1 MSGAEAPAAP
11 AAPTHTPPAPG
22 SAAPGPGPGP
32 GPASE
37 AAHGPG
43 PVGAPG
49 AATGAPS
56 GLRLLLTR
64 HLRPH
69 RGRLA
74 AGAALALLGGLAG
87 LAEPMAAKALM
98 DRLAAGDPPTASALG
113 LAALVLTS
121 VLVTAAGSYLLE
133 RTAEGV
139 VRTTRERLAARVLRL
154 PVPDMDRQRPG
165 DLVAR
170 LTSDTAQLRSAAGQ
184 ALAMCATSALMVLGG
199 LAAMLLLDP
208 VLTAATVAVI
218 GTVCG
223 LGALT
228 LPRIGR
234 AARRSQQD
242 TGELG
247 AVLERSLGAFRTVK
261 ANGLERQETE
271 AARDAARRAWR
282 SGVRAAGWEAVVE
295 VTSGLSVRLT
305 FLTVLGLGGTRVA
318 TGRMSMSELVAFL
331 FYILFVGPLLTQL
344 AGSAGLLQRGAA
356 AALRIEEIES
366 LGTEPLADRPPEPPA
381 RGAAPAALELH
392 GVRFGY
398 PGRAATVLDGLS
410 LDVPAGG
417 LTALVGPSGAGK
429 STVFALLERFHEP
442 HSGRIVLDGRDVRE
456 WALTDLRAT
465 IGYVEQDAPVLSGT
479 LRDNLLRS
487 APRATAGELRAVL
500 AMTRLD
506 VLLER
511 LPDGLDTEL
520 GHRGTAL
527 SGGQRQ
533 RVAIARALL
542 RRPRLLLLDE
552 ATSQLDAEN
561 ERALRDAVADIA
573 RETTVVVIAHRL
585 STVTGARRIV
595 VVEAG
600 RARAA
605 GTHRELLATDELY
618 ARLVRTQL
626 LDHS

>member
-1 MSGAEAPAAP
+1 MSSAEALLGTPAGGRAAP
-11 AAPTHTPPAPG
+11 APAP
-22 SAAPGPGPGP
+22 
-32 GPASE
+32 
-37 AAHGPG
+37 
-43 PVGAPG
+43 
-49 AATGAPS
+49 PS
-56 GLRLLLTR
+56 GLRLLLTH

-87 LAEPMAAKALM
+87 LAEPMAAKALI
-98 DRLAAGDPPTASALG
+98 DRLVAGGSPTASAVG
-113 LAALVLTS
+113 LAALVLAA
-121 VLVTAAGSYLLE
+121 VLITTAGSYLLE

-154 PVPDMDRQRPG
+154 PVADMDRQRPG

-170 LTSDTAQLRSAAGQ
+170 LTSDTTQLRAAAGQ
-184 ALAMCATSALMVLGG
+184 ALATCATSALMVLGG
-199 LAAMLLLDP
+199 LAAMFLLDA
-208 VLTAATVAVI
+208 VLAGATVAMI

-223 LGALT
+223 IGTLT

-234 AARRSQQD
+234 AARSSQQV

-247 AVLERSLGAFRTVK
+247 ATLERSLGAFRTVK
-261 ANGLERQETE
+261 ANGLERQETA
-271 AARDAARRAWR
+271 AARDAARRAWL
-282 SGVRAAGWEAVVE
+282 SGVRVAGWEAAAE
-295 VTSGLSVRLT
+295 VASGLSVRLA
-305 FLTVLGLGGTRVA
+305 FLTVLGFGGTRVA
-318 TGRMSMSELVAFL
+318 TGQMTMPTLVAFL
-331 FYILFVGPLLTQL
+331 FYVLFIGPQLTQL
-344 AGSAGLLQRGAA
+344 AGSAGLVQRGAA
-356 AALRIEEIES
+356 AAQRINEIEA
-366 LGTEPLADRPPEPPA
+366 LAVEPVTDHAPEPPA
-381 RGAAPAALELH
+381 SRAAPSALELR
-392 GVRFGY
+392 GVSFGY
-398 PGRAATVLDGLS
+398 PGRDTTVLDGLS

-429 STVFALLERFHEP
+429 STVFALLERFYEP
-442 HSGRIVLDGRDVRE
+442 GSGQILLDGRDLRD
-456 WALTDLRAT
+456 WPLTELRAT

-479 LRDNLLRS
+479 LRDNLLQA
-487 APRATAGELRAVL
+487 APWASPAELDAVL
-500 AMTRLD
+500 RLTRLD
-506 VLLER
+506 GLVDR
-511 LPDGLDTEL
+511 LPAGLDTEL

-561 ERALRDAVADIA
+561 ERALRDAVAEIA

-585 STVTGARRIV
+585 STVTDARRIV
-595 VVEAG
+595 VLDSG
-600 RARAA
+600 RARAT
-605 GTHRELLATDELY
+605 GTHRELLATDDLY

>member
-1 MSGAEAPAAP
+1 MTGAAEALLGTPQAGRATRAP
-11 AAPTHTPPAPG
+11 ALVPKPEPTPA
-22 SAAPGPGPGP
+22 
-32 GPASE
+32 
-37 AAHGPG
+37 
-43 PVGAPG
+43 
-49 AATGAPS
+49 APS

-69 RGRLA
+69 RGRLV
-74 AGAALALLGGLAG
+74 AGAGLGLAGGLAG
-87 LAEPMAAKALM
+87 LAEPMAAKALI
-98 DRLAAGDPPTASALG
+98 DRLVAGGSPTASAIGLG
-113 LAALVLTS
+113 ALVLAS
-121 VLVTAAGSYLLE
+121 VLITAAGSYLLE

-154 PVPDMDRQRPG
+154 PVADMDRQRPG

-170 LTSDTAQLRSAAGQ
+170 LTSDTGQLRAAAGQ
-184 ALAMCATSALMVLGG
+184 ALAVCATSTLMVLGG
-199 LAAMLLLDP
+199 LTAMFLLDP
-208 VLTAATVAVI
+208 VLAGATVGVI

-223 LGALT
+223 IGSLT

-234 AARRSQQD
+234 AARRSQQV

-247 AVLERSLGAFRTVK
+247 AALERALGAFRTVK
-261 ANGLERQETE
+261 ANGLERRETE
-271 AARDAARRAWR
+271 AAREAAHRAWL
-282 SGVRAAGWEAVVE
+282 SGVRAVGWEAAVE
-295 VTSGLSVRLT
+295 VASGLSVRLA
-305 FLTVLGLGGTRVA
+305 FLTVLGFGGTRVA
-318 TGRMSMSELVAFL
+318 TGQMTMSALVAFL
-331 FYILFVGPLLTQL
+331 FYVLFIGPLLTQL
-344 AGSAGLLQRGAA
+344 AGSAGLVQRGSA
-356 AALRIEEIES
+356 AALRIHEIEC
-366 LGTEPLADRPPEPPA
+366 LAIEPLADADAEPSAEPA
-381 RGAAPAALELH
+381 AAPAAVRAAPLALELR

-398 PGRAATVLDGLS
+398 PGRDTTVLDGLS

-429 STVFALLERFHEP
+429 STVFALLERFYEP
-442 HSGRIVLDGRDVRE
+442 TSGRILLDGRDVRD
-456 WALTDLRAT
+456 WPLTGLRAT

-487 APRATAGELRAVL
+487 APRASPEELRTVL
-500 AMTRLD
+500 ALTRLD
-506 VLLER
+506 GLVER
-511 LPDGLDTEL
+511 LPAGLDTEL

-595 VVEAG
+595 VLEDG
-600 RARAA
+600 RARAT
-605 GTHRELLATDELY
+605 GTHRELLASDELY
-618 ARLVRTQL
+618 GRLVRTQL
-626 LDHS
+626 LDHRP

>member
-1 MSGAEAPAAP
+1 MTGAAEALLGTPQAGRTTPAP
-11 AAPTHTPPAPG
+11 APVPDPDPTPTP
-22 SAAPGPGPGP
+22 
-32 GPASE
+32 
-37 AAHGPG
+37 
-43 PVGAPG
+43 
-49 AATGAPS
+49 APS

-69 RGRLA
+69 RGRLV
-74 AGAALALLGGLAG
+74 AGAGLGLAGGLAG
-87 LAEPMAAKALM
+87 LAEPMAAKGLI
-98 DRLAAGDPPTASALG
+98 DRLVAGGSPTASAIGLG
-113 LAALVLTS
+113 ALVLAS
-121 VLVTAAGSYLLE
+121 VLITAAGSYLLE

-154 PVPDMDRQRPG
+154 PVADMDRQRPG

-170 LTSDTAQLRSAAGQ
+170 LTSDTGQLRAAAGQ
-184 ALAMCATSALMVLGG
+184 ALAVCATSTLMVLGG
-199 LAAMLLLDP
+199 LAAMFLLDP
-208 VLTAATVAVI
+208 VLAGATVGVI

-223 LGALT
+223 LGSLT

-234 AARRSQQD
+234 AARRSQQV

-247 AVLERSLGAFRTVK
+247 ATLERALGAFRTVK
-261 ANGLERQETE
+261 ANGLERRETE
-271 AARDAARRAWR
+271 AAREAAHRAWR
-282 SGVRAAGWEAVVE
+282 SGVRAVGWEAAVE
-295 VTSGLSVRLT
+295 VASGLSVRLA
-305 FLTVLGLGGTRVA
+305 FLTVLGFGGTRVA
-318 TGRMSMSELVAFL
+318 TGQMTMSALVAFL
-331 FYILFVGPLLTQL
+331 FYVLFIGPLLTQL
-344 AGSAGLLQRGAA
+344 AGSAGLVQRGSA
-356 AALRIEEIES
+356 AALRIHEIEC
-366 LGTEPLADRPPEPPA
+366 LAIEPVADADPSADPSADPA
-381 RGAAPAALELH
+381 AAPAAGRAAGRAAPLALELR

-398 PGRAATVLDGLS
+398 PGRDTTVLDGLS

-429 STVFALLERFHEP
+429 STVFALLERFYEP
-442 HSGRIVLDGRDVRE
+442 TSGRILLDGRDVRD
-456 WALTDLRAT
+456 WPLTGLRAT

-487 APRATAGELRAVL
+487 APRASPEELRAVL
-500 AMTRLD
+500 ALTRLD
-506 VLLER
+506 GLVER
-511 LPDGLDTEL
+511 LPAGLDTEL

-585 STVTGARRIV
+585 STVTDARRIV
-595 VVEAG
+595 VLEDG
-600 RARAA
+600 RARAT
-605 GTHRELLATDELY
+605 GTHRELLASDELY

-626 LDHS
+626 LDRP

>member
-1 MSGAEAPAAP
+1 MTGAAEALLGTPQAGRTTPAP
-11 AAPTHTPPAPG
+11 APVPDPDPTPTP
-22 SAAPGPGPGP
+22 
-32 GPASE
+32 
-37 AAHGPG
+37 
-43 PVGAPG
+43 
-49 AATGAPS
+49 APS

-69 RGRLA
+69 RGRLV
-74 AGAALALLGGLAG
+74 AGAGLGLAGGLAG
-87 LAEPMAAKALM
+87 LAEPMAAKGLI
-98 DRLAAGDPPTASALG
+98 DRLVAGGSPTASAIGLG
-113 LAALVLTS
+113 ALVLAS
-121 VLVTAAGSYLLE
+121 VLITAAGSYLLE

-154 PVPDMDRQRPG
+154 PVADMDRQRPG

-170 LTSDTAQLRSAAGQ
+170 LTSDTGQLRAAAGQ
-184 ALAMCATSALMVLGG
+184 ALAVCATSTLMVLGG
-199 LAAMLLLDP
+199 LAAMFLLDP
-208 VLTAATVAVI
+208 VLAGATVGVI

-223 LGALT
+223 LGSLT

-234 AARRSQQD
+234 AARRSQQV

-247 AVLERSLGAFRTVK
+247 ATLERALGAFRTVK
-261 ANGLERQETE
+261 ANGLERRETE
-271 AARDAARRAWR
+271 AAREAAHRAWR
-282 SGVRAAGWEAVVE
+282 SGVRAVGWEAAVE
-295 VTSGLSVRLT
+295 VASGLSVRLA
-305 FLTVLGLGGTRVA
+305 FLTVLGFGGTRVA
-318 TGRMSMSELVAFL
+318 TGQMTMSALVAFL
-331 FYILFVGPLLTQL
+331 FYVLFIGPLLTQL
-344 AGSAGLLQRGAA
+344 AGSAGLVQRGSA
-356 AALRIEEIES
+356 AALRIHEIEC
-366 LGTEPLADRPPEPPA
+366 LAIEPVADAEPSADPA
-381 RGAAPAALELH
+381 AAPAAGRAAPLALELR

-398 PGRAATVLDGLS
+398 PGRDTTVLDDLS

-429 STVFALLERFHEP
+429 STVFALLERFYEP
-442 HSGRIVLDGRDVRE
+442 TSGRILLDGRDVRD
-456 WALTDLRAT
+456 WPLTGLRAT

-487 APRATAGELRAVL
+487 APRASPEELRAVL
-500 AMTRLD
+500 ALTRLD
-506 VLLER
+506 GLVER
-511 LPDGLDTEL
+511 LPAGLDTEL

-585 STVTGARRIV
+585 STVTDARRIV
-595 VVEAG
+595 VLEDG
-600 RARAA
+600 RARAT
-605 GTHRELLATDELY
+605 GTHRELLASDELY

-626 LDHS
+626 LDRP

>member
-1 MSGAEAPAAP
+1 MTGAAEALPGRPQAGRTTPAP
-11 AAPTHTPPAPG
+11 ALVPEPEPTPA
-22 SAAPGPGPGP
+22 
-32 GPASE
+32 
-37 AAHGPG
+37 
-43 PVGAPG
+43 
-49 AATGAPS
+49 APS

-69 RGRLA
+69 RGRLV
-74 AGAALALLGGLAG
+74 AGAGLGLAGGLAG
-87 LAEPMAAKALM
+87 LAEPMAAKALI
-98 DRLAAGDPPTASALG
+98 DRLVAGGSPTASAIGLG
-113 LAALVLTS
+113 ALVLAS
-121 VLVTAAGSYLLE
+121 VLITAAGSYLLE

-154 PVPDMDRQRPG
+154 PVADMDRQRPG

-170 LTSDTAQLRSAAGQ
+170 LTSDTGQLRAAAGQ
-184 ALAMCATSALMVLGG
+184 ALAVCATSTLMVLGG
-199 LAAMLLLDP
+199 LTAMFLLDP
-208 VLTAATVAVI
+208 VLAGATVGVI

-223 LGALT
+223 IGSLT

-234 AARRSQQD
+234 AARRSQQV

-247 AVLERSLGAFRTVK
+247 AALERALGAFRTVK
-261 ANGLERQETE
+261 ANGLERRETE
-271 AARDAARRAWR
+271 AAREAAHRAWR
-282 SGVRAAGWEAVVE
+282 SGVRAVGWEAAVE
-295 VTSGLSVRLT
+295 VASGLSVRLA
-305 FLTVLGLGGTRVA
+305 FLTVLGFGGTRVV
-318 TGRMSMSELVAFL
+318 TGQMTMSTLVAFL
-331 FYILFVGPLLTQL
+331 FYVLFIGPLLTQL
-344 AGSAGLLQRGAA
+344 AGSAGLVQRGSA
-356 AALRIEEIES
+356 AALRIHEIEC
-366 LGTEPLADRPPEPPA
+366 LAIEPVADAEPSAEP
-381 RGAAPAALELH
+381 GAAPAAGRAAPLALELR

-398 PGRAATVLDGLS
+398 PGRDTTVLDGLS

-429 STVFALLERFHEP
+429 STVFALLERFYEP
-442 HSGRIVLDGRDVRE
+442 ASGRILLDGRDVRD
-456 WALTDLRAT
+456 WPLTGLRAT

-487 APRATAGELRAVL
+487 APRASPEELRAVL
-500 AMTRLD
+500 ALTRLD
-506 VLLER
+506 GLVER
-511 LPDGLDTEL
+511 LPAGLDTEL

-595 VVEAG
+595 VLEDG
-600 RARAA
+600 RARAT
-605 GTHRELLATDELY
+605 GTHRELLASDGLY
-618 ARLVRTQL
+618 GRLVRTQL
-626 LDHS
+626 LDHRP

>member
-1 MSGAEAPAAP
+1 MP
-11 AAPTHTPPAPG
+11 
-22 SAAPGPGPGP
+22 
-32 GPASE
+32 
-37 AAHGPG
+37 
-43 PVGAPG
+43 APG
-49 AATGAPS
+49 AATGTPS

-121 VLVTAAGSYLLE
+121 VLVTASGSYLLE

-170 LTSDTAQLRSAAGQ
+170 LTSDTTQLRSAAGQ
-184 ALAMCATSALMVLGG
+184 ALAVCATSALMILGG

-208 VLTAATVAVI
+208 VLTAATAAVI

-234 AARRSQQD
+234 AARRSQQV

-261 ANGLERQETE
+261 ANGLEPQETE

-356 AALRIEEIES
+356 AALRIEEIEA

-381 RGAAPAALELH
+381 RVAAPAAVELR

-442 HSGRIVLDGRDVRE
+442 HSGRILLDGRDVRE

-506 VLLER
+506 VLVER

-561 ERALRDAVADIA
+561 ELALRDAVADIA

-626 LDHS
+626 LDPS

>member
-1 MSGAEAPAAP
+1 MSGTQAPAGPPATTRAAAP
-11 AAPTHTPPAPG
+11 ARPT
-22 SAAPGPGPGP
+22 
-32 GPASE
+32 
-37 AAHGPG
+37 
-43 PVGAPG
+43 
-49 AATGAPS
+49 S
-56 GLRLLLTR
+56 GLRILLTR

-87 LAEPMAAKALM
+87 LAEPLAAKALI
-98 DRLAAGDPPTASALG
+98 DRLAEGGSPTASAVG
-113 LAALVLTS
+113 LAVLVLAS

-154 PVPDMDRQRPG
+154 PVAEMDRQRPG

-170 LTSDTAQLRSAAGQ
+170 LTSDTVQLRAAAGQ
-184 ALAMCATSALMVLGG
+184 ALAVCATSTLMVLGG
-199 LAAMLLLDP
+199 LVAMFLLDP
-208 VLTAATVAVI
+208 VLTAVTVTVI
-218 GTVCG
+218 GAVCG
-223 LGALT
+223 AGMLT

-234 AARRSQQD
+234 AARRSQQV

-261 ANGLERQETE
+261 AGGLEAQETAAVRE
-271 AARDAARRAWR
+271 AAHRAWR
-282 SGVRAAGWEAVVE
+282 SGVRAVGWEAAAE
-295 VTSGLSVRLT
+295 VASGLSVRLT
-305 FLTVLGLGGTRVA
+305 FLTVLGFGGTRVA
-318 TGRMSMSELVAFL
+318 TGRLTMSALVAFL
-331 FYILFVGPLLTQL
+331 FYILFVGPLITQL

-356 AALRIEEIES
+356 AAQRIEEIEA
-366 LGTEPLADRPPEPPA
+366 LTVEPVADRAPAPPA
-381 RGAAPAALELH
+381 PRPAPVALQLRE
-392 GVRFGY
+392 VSFGY
-398 PGRAATVLDGLS
+398 PGRDATVLDGLS

-442 HSGRIVLDGRDVRE
+442 SSGRILLDGRDLRDWPLSE
-456 WALTDLRAT
+456 LRAA

-479 LRDNLLRS
+479 LRDNLLRT
-487 APRATAGELRAVL
+487 APWASPEELRTVL
-500 AMTRLD
+500 RLTRLD
-506 VLLER
+506 GLTDR
-511 LPDGLDTEL
+511 LPAGLDTDL

-561 ERALRDAVADIA
+561 EQALRDAVADIA

-595 VVEAG
+595 VLEAG

-605 GTHRELLATDELY
+605 GTHGELLASDGLY

-626 LDHS
+626 LQTPHTPRTPHAPHISQLPQEAGRA

>member
-1 MSGAEAPAAP
+1 MTGAAEALLGTPQAGRATPAP
-11 AAPTHTPPAPG
+11 ALVPKPDPTPA
-22 SAAPGPGPGP
+22 
-32 GPASE
+32 
-37 AAHGPG
+37 
-43 PVGAPG
+43 
-49 AATGAPS
+49 APS

-69 RGRLA
+69 RGRLV
-74 AGAALALLGGLAG
+74 AGAGLGLAGGLAG
-87 LAEPMAAKALM
+87 LAEPMAAKALI
-98 DRLAAGDPPTASALG
+98 DRLVAGGSPTASAIGLG
-113 LAALVLTS
+113 ALVLAS
-121 VLVTAAGSYLLE
+121 VLITAAGSYLLE

-154 PVPDMDRQRPG
+154 PVADMDRQRPG

-170 LTSDTAQLRSAAGQ
+170 LTSDTGQLRAAAGQ
-184 ALAMCATSALMVLGG
+184 ALAVCATSTLMVLGG
-199 LAAMLLLDP
+199 LTAMFLLDP
-208 VLTAATVAVI
+208 VLAGATVGVI

-223 LGALT
+223 IGSLT

-234 AARRSQQD
+234 AARRSQQV

-247 AVLERSLGAFRTVK
+247 AALERALGAFRTVK
-261 ANGLERQETE
+261 ANGLERRETE
-271 AARDAARRAWR
+271 AAREAAHRAWR
-282 SGVRAAGWEAVVE
+282 SGVRAVGWEAAVE
-295 VTSGLSVRLT
+295 VASGLSVRLA
-305 FLTVLGLGGTRVA
+305 FLTVLGFGGTRVA
-318 TGRMSMSELVAFL
+318 TGQMTMSALVAFL
-331 FYILFVGPLLTQL
+331 FYVLFIGPLLTQL
-344 AGSAGLLQRGAA
+344 AGSAGLVQRGSA
-356 AALRIEEIES
+356 AALRIHEIEC
-366 LGTEPLADRPPEPPA
+366 LAIEPLADADADVDAEPSAEPA
-381 RGAAPAALELH
+381 AAPAAIRAAPLALELRD
-392 GVRFGY
+392 VRFGY
-398 PGRAATVLDGLS
+398 PGRDTTVLDGLS

-429 STVFALLERFHEP
+429 STVFALLERFYEP
-442 HSGRIVLDGRDVRE
+442 TSGRILLDGRDVRD
-456 WALTDLRAT
+456 WPLTGLRAT

-487 APRATAGELRAVL
+487 APRASPEELRAVL
-500 AMTRLD
+500 ALTRLD
-506 VLLER
+506 GLVER
-511 LPDGLDTEL
+511 LPAGLDTEL

-595 VVEAG
+595 VLEDG
-600 RARAA
+600 RARAT
-605 GTHRELLATDELY
+605 GTHRELLASDELY
-618 ARLVRTQL
+618 GRLVRTQL
-626 LDHS
+626 LDHRP

>member
-1 MSGAEAPAAP
+1 MTGAAEALLGTPQAGRTTPAP
-11 AAPTHTPPAPG
+11 ALVPKPEPTPA
-22 SAAPGPGPGP
+22 
-32 GPASE
+32 
-37 AAHGPG
+37 
-43 PVGAPG
+43 
-49 AATGAPS
+49 APS

-74 AGAALALLGGLAG
+74 AGAGLGLAGGLAG
-87 LAEPMAAKALM
+87 LAEPMAAKALI
-98 DRLAAGDPPTASALG
+98 DRLVAGGSPTASAIGLG
-113 LAALVLTS
+113 ALVLAS
-121 VLVTAAGSYLLE
+121 VLITAAGSYLLE

-154 PVPDMDRQRPG
+154 PVADMDRQRPG

-170 LTSDTAQLRSAAGQ
+170 LTSDTGQLRAAAGQ
-184 ALAMCATSALMVLGG
+184 ALAVCATSTLMVLGG
-199 LAAMLLLDP
+199 LTAMFLLDP
-208 VLTAATVAVI
+208 VLAGATVGVI

-223 LGALT
+223 IGSLT

-234 AARRSQQD
+234 AARRSQQV

-247 AVLERSLGAFRTVK
+247 AALERALGAFRTVK
-261 ANGLERQETE
+261 ANGLERRETE
-271 AARDAARRAWR
+271 AAREAAHRAWR
-282 SGVRAAGWEAVVE
+282 SGVRAVGWEAAVE
-295 VTSGLSVRLT
+295 VASGLSVRLA
-305 FLTVLGLGGTRVA
+305 FLTVLGFGGTRVA
-318 TGRMSMSELVAFL
+318 TGQMTMSALVAFL
-331 FYILFVGPLLTQL
+331 FYVLFIGPLLTQL
-344 AGSAGLLQRGAA
+344 AGSAGLVQRGSA
-356 AALRIEEIES
+356 AALRIHEIEC
-366 LGTEPLADRPPEPPA
+366 LAIEPLADADVDAEPSAEPA
-381 RGAAPAALELH
+381 AAPAAVPAAPLALELRD
-392 GVRFGY
+392 VRFGY
-398 PGRAATVLDGLS
+398 PGRDTTVLDGLS

-429 STVFALLERFHEP
+429 STVFALLERFYEP
-442 HSGRIVLDGRDVRE
+442 TSGRILLDGRDVRD
-456 WALTDLRAT
+456 WPLTGLRAT

-487 APRATAGELRAVL
+487 APRASPEELRAVL
-500 AMTRLD
+500 ALTRLD
-506 VLLER
+506 GLVER
-511 LPDGLDTEL
+511 LPAGLDTEL

-595 VVEAG
+595 VLEDG
-600 RARAA
+600 RARAT
-605 GTHRELLATDELY
+605 GTHRELLASDELY
-618 ARLVRTQL
+618 GRLVRTQL
-626 LDHS
+626 LDHRP

>member
-1 MSGAEAPAAP
+1 MPKPEPTPA
-11 AAPTHTPPAPG
+11 
-22 SAAPGPGPGP
+22 
-32 GPASE
+32 
-37 AAHGPG
+37 
-43 PVGAPG
+43 
-49 AATGAPS
+49 APS

-69 RGRLA
+69 RGRLV
-74 AGAALALLGGLAG
+74 AGAGLGLAGGLAG
-87 LAEPMAAKALM
+87 LAEPMAAKALI
-98 DRLAAGDPPTASALG
+98 DRLVAGGSPTASAIGLG
-113 LAALVLTS
+113 ALVLAS

-154 PVPDMDRQRPG
+154 PVADMDRQRPG

-170 LTSDTAQLRSAAGQ
+170 LTSDTGQLRAAAGQ
-184 ALAMCATSALMVLGG
+184 ALAVCATSTLMVLGG
-199 LAAMLLLDP
+199 LTAMFLLDP
-208 VLTAATVAVI
+208 VLAGATVGVI

-223 LGALT
+223 IGSLT

-234 AARRSQQD
+234 AARRSQQV

-247 AVLERSLGAFRTVK
+247 AALERALGAFRTVK
-261 ANGLERQETE
+261 ANGLERRETE
-271 AARDAARRAWR
+271 AAREAAHRAWR
-282 SGVRAAGWEAVVE
+282 SGVRAVGWEAAVE
-295 VTSGLSVRLT
+295 VASGLSVRLA
-305 FLTVLGLGGTRVA
+305 FLTVLGFGGTRVA
-318 TGRMSMSELVAFL
+318 TGQMTMSALVAFL
-331 FYILFVGPLLTQL
+331 FYVLFIGPLLTQL
-344 AGSAGLLQRGAA
+344 AGSAGLVQRGAA
-356 AALRIEEIES
+356 AALRIHEIEC
-366 LGTEPLADRPPEPPA
+366 LAIEPLADAEPSAEPA
-381 RGAAPAALELH
+381 AAPAAVPAAPLALELR

-398 PGRAATVLDGLS
+398 PGRDTTVLDGLS

-429 STVFALLERFHEP
+429 STVFALLERFYEP
-442 HSGRIVLDGRDVRE
+442 ASGRILLDGRDVRD
-456 WALTDLRAT
+456 WPLTGLRAT

-487 APRATAGELRAVL
+487 APRASPEELRAVL
-500 AMTRLD
+500 VLTRLD
-506 VLLER
+506 GLVER
-511 LPDGLDTEL
+511 LPAGLDTEL

-595 VVEAG
+595 VLEDG

-605 GTHRELLATDELY
+605 GTHRELLASDELY
-618 ARLVRTQL
+618 GRLVRTQL
-626 LDHS
+626 LDHRP

>member
-1 MSGAEAPAAP
+1 MTGGAGALLG
-11 AAPTHTPPAPG
+11 TPETGHATPAPG
-22 SAAPGPGPGP
+22 LVPTPAPV
-32 GPASE
+32 
-37 AAHGPG
+37 
-43 PVGAPG
+43 PVPVPVPVPEP
-49 AATGAPS
+49 APS

-69 RGRLA
+69 RGRLV
-74 AGAALALLGGLAG
+74 AGAGLGLLGGLAG
-87 LAEPMAAKALM
+87 LAEPMAAKALI
-98 DRLAAGDPPTASALG
+98 DRLVAGGSPTASAIGLG
-113 LAALVLTS
+113 TLVLAS
-121 VLVTAAGSYLLE
+121 VLITAAGSYLLE

-154 PVPDMDRQRPG
+154 PVADMDRQRPG

-170 LTSDTAQLRSAAGQ
+170 LTSDTVQLRAAAGQ
-184 ALAMCATSALMVLGG
+184 ALAVCATSTLMVLGG
-199 LAAMLLLDP
+199 LAAMFLLDP
-208 VLTAATVAVI
+208 VLAGATVGVI

-223 LGALT
+223 LGSLT

-234 AARRSQQD
+234 AARRSQQV

-247 AVLERSLGAFRTVK
+247 ATLERALGAFRTVK
-261 ANGLERQETE
+261 ANGLERAET
-271 AARDAARRAWR
+271 AAAHGAAHRAWR
-282 SGVRAAGWEAVVE
+282 SGVRAVGWEAAVE
-295 VTSGLSVRLT
+295 VASGLSVRLA
-305 FLTVLGLGGTRVA
+305 FLTVLGFGGTRVA
-318 TGRMSMSELVAFL
+318 TGQMTMSALVAFL
-331 FYILFVGPLLTQL
+331 FYVLFIGPLLTQL
-344 AGSAGLLQRGAA
+344 AGSAGLVQRGSA
-356 AALRIEEIES
+356 AALRIHEIEC
-366 LGTEPLADRPPEPPA
+366 LAVEPVADAPAEPPA
-381 RGAAPAALELH
+381 AVRAAPLALELR
-392 GVRFGY
+392 GVSFGY
-398 PGRAATVLDGLS
+398 PGRDTTVLDGLS

-429 STVFALLERFHEP
+429 STVFALLERFYEP
-442 HSGRIVLDGRDVRE
+442 ASGRILLDGRDVRD
-456 WALTDLRAT
+456 WPLSGLRAT

-479 LRDNLLRS
+479 LRDNLLQS
-487 APRATAGELRAVL
+487 APRASPEELRAVL
-500 AMTRLD
+500 GLTRLD
-506 VLLER
+506 GLVER
-511 LPDGLDTEL
+511 LPAGLDTEL

-595 VVEAG
+595 VLEDG
-600 RARAA
+600 RARAT
-605 GTHRELLATDELY
+605 GTHRELLASDELY

-626 LDHS
+626 LDPS

>member
-1 MSGAEAPAAP
+1 MTGAAEALLGTPQAGRTTAAP
-11 AAPTHTPPAPG
+11 VPVPVPVPTPAP
-22 SAAPGPGPGP
+22 
-32 GPASE
+32 
-37 AAHGPG
+37 
-43 PVGAPG
+43 
-49 AATGAPS
+49 APS

-69 RGRLA
+69 RGRLV
-74 AGAALALLGGLAG
+74 AGAGLGLAGGLAG
-87 LAEPMAAKALM
+87 LAEPMAAKALI
-98 DRLAAGDPPTASALG
+98 DRLVAGGSPTASAIGLG
-113 LAALVLTS
+113 ALVLAS
-121 VLVTAAGSYLLE
+121 VLITAAGSYLLE

-154 PVPDMDRQRPG
+154 PVADMDRQRPG

-170 LTSDTAQLRSAAGQ
+170 LTSDTGQLRAAAGQ
-184 ALAMCATSALMVLGG
+184 ALAVCATSTLMVLGG
-199 LAAMLLLDP
+199 LTAMFLLDP
-208 VLTAATVAVI
+208 VLAGATVGVI

-223 LGALT
+223 IGSLT

-234 AARRSQQD
+234 AARRSQQV

-247 AVLERSLGAFRTVK
+247 AALERALGAFRTVK
-261 ANGLERQETE
+261 ANGLERRETE
-271 AARDAARRAWR
+271 AAREAAHRAWR
-282 SGVRAAGWEAVVE
+282 SGVRAAGWEAAVE
-295 VTSGLSVRLT
+295 VASGLSVRLA
-305 FLTVLGLGGTRVA
+305 FLTVLGFGGTRVA
-318 TGRMSMSELVAFL
+318 TGQMTMSALVAFL
-331 FYILFVGPLLTQL
+331 FYVLFIGPLLTQL
-344 AGSAGLLQRGAA
+344 AGSAGLVQRGSA
-356 AALRIEEIES
+356 AALRIHEIEC
-366 LGTEPLADRPPEPPA
+366 LAIEPVTDADTRPSAEPSAQPA
-381 RGAAPAALELH
+381 AAPAAGRAAPLALELR

-398 PGRAATVLDGLS
+398 PGRDTTVLDGLS

-429 STVFALLERFHEP
+429 STVFALLERFYEP
-442 HSGRIVLDGRDVRE
+442 ASGRILLDGRDVRD
-456 WALTDLRAT
+456 WPLTGLRAA

-487 APRATAGELRAVL
+487 APRTSPEELRAVL
-500 AMTRLD
+500 ALTRLD
-506 VLLER
+506 GLVER
-511 LPDGLDTEL
+511 LPAGLDTEL

-595 VVEAG
+595 VLEDG
-600 RARAA
+600 RARAT
-605 GTHRELLATDELY
+605 GTHRELLASDELY
-618 ARLVRTQL
+618 GRLVRTQL
-626 LDHS
+626 LEHRP